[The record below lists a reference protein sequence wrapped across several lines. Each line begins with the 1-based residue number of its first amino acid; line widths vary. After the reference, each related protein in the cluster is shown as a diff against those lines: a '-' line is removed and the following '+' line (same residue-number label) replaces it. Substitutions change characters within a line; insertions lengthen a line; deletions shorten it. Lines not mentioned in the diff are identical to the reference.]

1 MEKTVRTI
9 YSSALQTAQMLG
21 MPLVIAPNTTL
32 NERFSVQTDAVIPDG
47 TYPRVKYF
55 CIGNGGHRLSVGADG
70 IPLARE
76 NQHWPTDASCFKPL
90 PFVLRATNNDLSPL
104 ERSKY
109 ALRVSE
115 THSGISYYA
124 YYLKRIP
131 MNGAQVAL
139 ELRNVAT
146 DGTTT
151 AVTFVPT
158 PANLVPLPRNLTNAG
173 ANILTS
179 DYITCAARLS
189 ISLAEQECTEILDA
203 CKIIFGDDS
212 YAIISEMGLCSGLDK
227 VILLPDNTNFAEA
240 IGVQVTSFI
249 NTVHHVKFSS
259 SGISGY
265 FDLGSNEPM
274 FSMV

>member
-21 MPLVIAPNTTL
+21 MPLVISPNTTL
-32 NERFSVQTDAVIPDG
+32 NERFAVLEDAVLPEG
-47 TYPRVKYF
+47 VYPRVKYF
-55 CIGNGGHRLSVGADG
+55 CIGNGGHRLTVGADG

-76 NQHWPTDASCFKPL
+76 NQHYPTDAACFKPL
-90 PFVLRATNNDLSPL
+90 PFVLRADNNDLSAL
-104 ERSKY
+104 ERSRY

-115 THSGISYYA
+115 THSGARYFA

-131 MNGAQVAL
+131 MQGTQVTL

-146 DGTTT
+146 DGTITS
-151 AVTFVPT
+151 VNFVPT
-158 PANLVPLPRNLTNAG
+158 PANLVPLPRVLTNAG
-173 ANILTS
+173 ANLLSS

-189 ISLAEQECTEILDA
+189 ISLSEQDCTELLDA
-203 CKIIFGDDS
+203 CRIIFSDDS